1 MSVERLGTTEGM
13 NVPGMKVIPI
23 ISYALVHNGIVSLC
37 GIPADPVGDVK
48 VQTRQVLDR
57 IDQLLQMAG
66 TDKSRLLVAQVWL
79 ANMSDFDDHNTVW
92 NDWVNRQNPPVR
104 ACVGAPALVQLGRAA
119 RRILLRQ
126 RRTPCANPLDSV
138 ALSLKIFDQHQVVY
152 FSVKTHD

>member
-1 MSVERLGTTEGM
+1 MPSSITA
-13 NVPGMKVIPI
+13 
-23 ISYALVHNGIVSLC
+23 SLVSAVSQLT
-37 GIPADPVGDVK
+37 PVGNVK

-66 TDKSRLLVAQVWL
+66 TDKSKLLVAQVWL

-92 NDWVNRQNPPVR
+92 NDWVDRQNPPVR

-126 RRTPCANPLDSV
+126 RRTLCANPLDSV

-152 FSVKTHD
+152 FS